1 MRKITIFAVI
11 ALAVSLSGCGQVQ
24 RAQAHWFGHTK
35 VCVDGVTYIQFP
47 TGTTVQRDRQGNVV
61 PCN

>member
-1 MRKITIFAVI
+1 MKIGII
-11 ALAVSLSGCGQVQ
+11 ILSALVLSGCGQIQ
-24 RAQAHWFGHTK
+24 REQAHWAGHTK

-47 TGTTVQRDRQGNVV
+47 TGAAVQRDRDDKIV